1 MPSLTHTL
9 PSHLYLDG
17 VTVPRIDGFI
27 NRTGDGIGDN
37 LANWNGTEYEGFLQL
52 TMYTAGVAS
61 KPPMGRAYIG
71 YDCNNKL
78 LCIAAHLLA
87 NDTCS
92 VEVSDEET
100 WVEFTDGSPT
110 ARLKQSSSGASFQYV
125 KYSGGS
131 TGATIGKRTQRL

>member
-9 PSHLYLDG
+9 PLQ
-17 VTVPRIDGFI
+17 VTVPRIDGYI

-52 TMYTAGVAS
+52 TMYTAGVGS

-125 KYSGGS
+125 KFSGGS